1 MPIPPPGL
9 NSGAASSAADV
20 LAAPSRADTRQAL
33 VLDHDHLVRRIAYHF
48 VRRMPAHIELDDL
61 IQAGQVGLLEA
72 AQRYGGGESAPVA
85 TFATYATHRIR
96 GAIVDSLRDS
106 DWSPRS
112 LHRRIRDIEGA
123 HQRIELATC
132 GAARPPAIAEALG
145 IPLDTYHRTLRDSN
159 LARFVSLN
167 EPHASDAGELETEP
181 VDGNPRPDEALEAE
195 EALQALLA
203 GIDELPP
210 LERAILKL
218 YYERDQVM
226 REIGA
231 ALALS
236 ESRICQI
243 HKRILRRLR
252 IAARR
257 NRRARL
263 MPGECEPRPC
273 RFPEPSAPARCG

>member
-1 MPIPPPGL
+1 M
-9 NSGAASSAADV
+9 
-20 LAAPSRADTRQAL
+20 LAAPSRAATFQQAL
-33 VLDHDHLVRRIAYHF
+33 VLDHDHLVRRIAHHF

-72 AQRYGGGESAPVA
+72 ARRYGGRETAPVA
-85 TFATYATHRIR
+85 TFATFATHRIR

-112 LHRRIRDIEGA
+112 LHRRVRDIEGA
-123 HQRIELATC
+123 HRRIEFTTCRAAT
-132 GAARPPAIAEALG
+132 APAIAEALG

-159 LARFVSLN
+159 VARFVSLN
-167 EPHASDAGELETEP
+167 EPHVSDAGGLETEP

-203 GIDELPP
+203 GIDQLPP

-243 HKRILRRLR
+243 HKRILRRLKV
-252 IAARR
+252 ATRR
-257 NRRARL
+257 NRRAPL
-263 MPGECEPRPC
+263 TPGTSEPRLC
-273 RFPEPSAPARCG
+273 RFRGPSAPARCA